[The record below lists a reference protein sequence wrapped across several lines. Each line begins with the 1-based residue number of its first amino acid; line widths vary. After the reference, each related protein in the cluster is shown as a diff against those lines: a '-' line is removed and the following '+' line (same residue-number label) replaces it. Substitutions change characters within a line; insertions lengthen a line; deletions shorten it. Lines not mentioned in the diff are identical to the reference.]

1 MHLASLQL
9 HQRCNIVQDPCAA
22 PHALNNNNNGSN
34 FFRRRQLK
42 GRRIRRIRLL
52 RLLVAACQLGPVD
65 ALTLSRAMRE
75 GA

>member
-9 HQRCNIVQDPCAA
+9 HQRCNIVQDHCAA
-22 PHALNNNNNGSN
+22 PHALNHGAN

-52 RLLVAACQLGPVD
+52 RLLIAACQLGPVD